1 MKPSLLSTSSTRSRS
16 FEPGIE
22 TLPLLRIC
30 ALRMRAII
38 SPIGSLTAICPSS
51 PARLHEA
58 GDQALVAKLAQ
69 GDTAQPLLAVIAAW
83 SAGHLAAIADAGG
96 RGIARQFGE
105 LQRRR
110 EALLNRQFLVL
121 HDRLELLPAIGE

>member
-22 TLPLLRIC
+22 TLPLLRSC

-38 SPIGSLTAICPSS
+38 SPIGSFTAICPSS

-58 GDQALVAKLAQ
+58 GDQALVAELAQ
-69 GDTAQPLLAVIAAW
+69 RDAAQAVLAVIAART
-83 SAGHLAAIADAGG
+83 AGHLAAIADAGR
-96 RGIARQFGE
+96 RGIAWQFGE

-110 EALLNRQFLVL
+110 EAVLDRQFLVL
-121 HDRLELLPAIGE
+121 HDRLELLPAVGE